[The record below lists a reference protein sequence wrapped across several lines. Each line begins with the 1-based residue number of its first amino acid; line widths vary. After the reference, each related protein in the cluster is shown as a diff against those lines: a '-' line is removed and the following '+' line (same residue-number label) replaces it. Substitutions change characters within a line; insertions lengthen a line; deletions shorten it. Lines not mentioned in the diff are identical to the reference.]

1 MRFFSEARVLPVFK
15 FKVTLAFTGFCA
27 SLKRF
32 SSGRTKITFAEEMAN
47 QEIEVNDNK
56 AVVMVQK
63 QPTQATSTQKQAVK
77 NNWFCIVIQVNGKIQ
92 ETNKGD

>member
-1 MRFFSEARVLPVFK
+1 MEIVFK
-15 FKVTLAFTGFCA
+15 NIMEICQD
-27 SLKRF
+27 
-32 SSGRTKITFAEEMAN
+32 N

-63 QPTQATSTQKQAVK
+63 QPTQTTSTQKQAVK

>member
-1 MRFFSEARVLPVFK
+1 MKKVLSIFAVLFM
-15 FKVTLAFTGFCA
+15 LGNIA
-27 SLKRF
+27 
-32 SSGRTKITFAEEMAN
+32 FAEELAN
-47 QEIEVNDNK
+47 QEMNVNDNK

-63 QPTQATSTQKQAVK
+63 QPTQSTSTQKQAVK

>member
-1 MRFFSEARVLPVFK
+1 MKKVLSIFAVLLMFSN
-15 FKVTLAFTGFCA
+15 
-27 SLKRF
+27 
-32 SSGRTKITFAEEMAN
+32 ITFAEEMAN

-63 QPTQATSTQKQAVK
+63 QPTQATSTQQQAVK